1 MKKIVVLN
9 QKSYMDYD
17 EVLDFI
23 SNIKDNIRRDLDVII
38 CPSNIYIPY
47 YKGKYD
53 FKLGSQNLY
62 INNITGECTSRCL
75 KSLGVSYAL
84 IGHYERKYYLNEDSS
99 LINLKIKDAI
109 KNNIVPIV
117 CFGESKEEKELLKT
131 GDVLVKQLK
140 EYFKDIDVKED
151 IIIAYEPGYSIGTN
165 LIPTN
170 KEIEE
175 AINLIKNNIFRK
187 YNVNIR
193 VLYGGSIDEK
203 NIEELNKIKEID
215 GYLIGKSSVSSSKII
230 EIMNKID

>member
-1 MKKIVVLN
+1 M
-9 QKSYMDYD
+9 
-17 EVLDFI
+17 
-23 SNIKDNIRRDLDVII
+23 
-38 CPSNIYIPY
+38 
-47 YKGKYD
+47 
-53 FKLGSQNLY
+53 
-62 INNITGECTSRCL
+62 
-75 KSLGVSYAL
+75 
-84 IGHYERKYYLNEDSS
+84 
-99 LINLKIKDAI
+99 
-109 KNNIVPIV
+109 

-175 AINLIKNNIFRK
+175 VINLIKNNIFRK

>member
-1 MKKIVVLN
+1 MKGHRNMKKIVVLN

-84 IGHYERKYYLNEDSS
+84 IGHYERKYYLNEESPLYS
-99 LINLKIKDAI
+99 TLIKDKDFFDLFINFKGYFGILKNLKAMQHAQRKANHCVIAR
-109 KNNIVPIV
+109 
-117 CFGESKEEKELLKT
+117 FRKELRQSIILMCQNT
-131 GDVLVKQLK
+131 HYLVIARKFEKFSRQSIISHKLNLNNGIPI
-140 EYFKDIDVKED
+140 FSVK
-151 IIIAYEPGYSIGTN
+151 
-165 LIPTN
+165 
-170 KEIEE
+170 
-175 AINLIKNNIFRK
+175 
-187 YNVNIR
+187 V
-193 VLYGGSIDEK
+193 
-203 NIEELNKIKEID
+203 
-215 GYLIGKSSVSSSKII
+215 
-230 EIMNKID
+230 